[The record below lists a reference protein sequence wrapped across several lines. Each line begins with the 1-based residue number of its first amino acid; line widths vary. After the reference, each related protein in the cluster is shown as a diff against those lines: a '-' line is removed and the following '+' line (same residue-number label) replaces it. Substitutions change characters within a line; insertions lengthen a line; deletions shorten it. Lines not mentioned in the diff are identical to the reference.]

1 MRVVATQTGFYD
13 GSLREPGTEFEV
25 PDSLQIHWAIPVDSP
40 GSEAVKP
47 KPATKPRPRAL
58 SELSRPG
65 KSFIEQHGSSADDE
79 LA

>member
-1 MRVVATQTGFYD
+1 MRVVATHLGFYD

-25 PDSLQIHWAIPVDSP
+25 PGSFEASWVVPAGSP
-40 GSEAVKP
+40 AGAAARP
-47 KPATKPRPRAL
+47 KPAGRTSPRAL

-65 KSFIEQHGSSADDE
+65 KSFIEQHGSADDE

>member
-1 MRVVATQTGFYD
+1 MRVVATQLGFYD

-25 PDSLQIHWAIPVDSP
+25 PGSFTASWVVPAGSPAGVD
-40 GSEAVKP
+40 ARP
-47 KPATKPRPRAL
+47 KPPAKPSPRAL

-65 KSFIEQHGSSADDE
+65 KSFIAQHGDTDD